1 MGGGFLLFLSK
12 ISDIDTSA
20 QQYEHVFYKI
30 YKNHEHLFLEHR
42 HRVLEEDNN
51 WEVALAV

>member
-1 MGGGFLLFLSK
+1 MGGVLLFSTM
-12 ISDIDTSA
+12 ISGIDTSA
-20 QQYEHVFYKI
+20 QRYEHVFYKI
-30 YKNHEHLFLEHR
+30 CKNHEHLFPEHR

>member
-51 WEVALAV
+51 WEVALVV